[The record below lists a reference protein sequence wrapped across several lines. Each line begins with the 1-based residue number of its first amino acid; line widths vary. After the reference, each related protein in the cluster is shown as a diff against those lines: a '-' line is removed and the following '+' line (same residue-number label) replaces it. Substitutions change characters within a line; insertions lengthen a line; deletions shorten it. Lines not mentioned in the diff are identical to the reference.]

1 MQNITA
7 LDDYLNDI
15 SAAKPEGEDLKYSQT
30 YDEVRECQREDYDLP
45 QGVWVQDLK
54 SADWRQVENLCV
66 GALKNKSKDLQ
77 VCAWLVEAW
86 MHLYNL
92 KGLKAG
98 LDLMLKLSEK
108 YWDNGY
114 PKLEEGDI
122 EFRLAPYL
130 WLNQKMA
137 DRINNIRATQPN
149 DPELHVHTFSSYID
163 IQHFIGRKKDDSKS
177 MPKGKLE
184 TLDSFEKSLEKTDT
198 SFFKELVDDAN
209 ATIEIAEKLEE
220 FLDEK
225 LEKDATSLH
234 NLKNKVAD
242 ISRFCKQILSYRG
255 ADIDQEDPNSEEN
268 ATPEDGQEEASSSK
282 EGAKKGEKPN
292 KGGTDLGVDG
302 KNIDISSVIRSRAH
316 AYQIIREA
324 AEFLEEL
331 DPHSPAPHLIK
342 RAANWGRLSF
352 PDLMHE
358 LVQDPTMQNEIR
370 RLLGFQQEGGGQQ
383 QPRSLPPQQGHQPQ
397 QQGGRG
403 QQGQQP
409 QRQPS
414 TSTAPGGW
422 PFDDDFK

>member
-15 SAAKPEGEDLKYSQT
+15 SKSKPEGEDLKYSQI
-30 YDEVRECQREDYDLP
+30 YDEVRESQRQDYDLP

-66 GALKNKSKDLQ
+66 PALKNKSKDLQ

-98 LDLMLKLSEK
+98 LELMLKLSEK

-114 PKLEEGDI
+114 PKLEEDDV

-149 DPELHVHTFSSYID
+149 DPELHVHTFASYID

-198 SFFKELVDDAN
+198 SFFKELVEDAN
-209 ATIEIAEKLEE
+209 ATIEIATKLEE

-234 NLKNKVAD
+234 NLKNKVGD

-255 ADIDQEDPNSEEN
+255 ADMDQEAPDFEEN
-268 ATPEDGQEEASSSK
+268 PASEGGVDSEKLK
-282 EGAKKGEKPN
+282 ETGEKKN
-292 KGGTDLGVDG
+292 KGGADLGVDG
-302 KNIDISSVIRSRAH
+302 KNIDITSVIRSRAH
-316 AYQIIREA
+316 AYQIIRES

-352 PDLMHE
+352 PDLMQE
-358 LVQDPTMQNEIR
+358 LVQDPIMQNEIK
-370 RLLGFQQEGGGQQ
+370 RLLGFQQESGGGQQ
-383 QPRSLPPQQGHQPQ
+383 QRALPQGQQQNPAQQGARGGQ
-397 QQGGRG
+397 QQR
-403 QQGQQP
+403 QPQP

-414 TSTAPGGW
+414 GPTAPGGW
-422 PFDDDFK
+422 PFDDF

>member
-15 SAAKPEGEDLKYSQT
+15 SKSKPEGEDLKYSQI
-30 YDEVRECQREDYDLP
+30 YDEVRESQRQDYDLP

-66 GALKNKSKDLQ
+66 PALKNKSKDLQ

-98 LDLMLKLSEK
+98 LELMLKLSEK

-114 PKLEEGDI
+114 PKLEEDDV

-149 DPELHVHTFSSYID
+149 DPELHVHTFASYID

-198 SFFKELVDDAN
+198 SFFKELVEDAN
-209 ATIEIAEKLEE
+209 ATIEIATKLEG

-234 NLKNKVAD
+234 NLKNKVGD

-255 ADIDQEDPNSEEN
+255 ADIDQEAPVSEEN
-268 ATPEDGQEEASSSK
+268 STPEGEADSGKPK
-282 EGAKKGEKPN
+282 ETAEKKN
-292 KGGTDLGVDG
+292 KGGADLGLDG
-302 KNIDISSVIRSRAH
+302 KNIDITSVIRSRAH
-316 AYQIIREA
+316 AYQIIRES

-352 PDLMHE
+352 PDLMQE
-358 LVQDPTMQNEIR
+358 LVQDPIMQNEIK
-370 RLLGFQQEGGGQQ
+370 RLLGFQQESGGGQQ
-383 QPRSLPPQQGHQPQ
+383 QRALP
-397 QQGGRG
+397 
-403 QQGQQP
+403 QQGQQQNP
-409 QRQPS
+409 AQQGARGGQQRQPQAQRQPS
-414 TSTAPGGW
+414 GPTAPGGW
-422 PFDDDFK
+422 PFDDF